1 MFNMDKVPVLALERL
16 KEIAR
21 AHNMPSDQ
29 EFSFCVKCIPD
40 MVSGDTVCIWAQSNE
55 EHIVMQAR
63 RMAGLN
69 IKEIS
74 K

>member
-1 MFNMDKVPVLALERL
+1 MFDMDEVPNLVLERL
-16 KEIAR
+16 REIAR
-21 AHNMPSDQ
+21 AHNMPSGQ

-40 MVSGDTVCIWAQSNE
+40 IVSGDTLCIWAQSNE
-55 EHIVMQAR
+55 EHIVMQSR

-69 IKEIS
+69 IKEM

>member
-1 MFNMDKVPVLALERL
+1 MPDMDEVPVLALERL
-16 KEIAR
+16 REIAR
-21 AHNMPSDQ
+21 AHNMPSDM

-40 MVSGDTVCIWAQSNE
+40 MVSGDAVCIWGISNE

-69 IKEIS
+69 IKEM

>member
-1 MFNMDKVPVLALERL
+1 MPDMDEIPVLALDRL

-21 AHNMPSDQ
+21 AHNMPSEV
-29 EFSFCVKCIPD
+29 EFGFIVKCIPD
-40 MVSGDTVCIWAQSNE
+40 LVSGDAVCIWGISNE

-63 RMAGLN
+63 RVVGLN
-69 IKEIS
+69 IKEMN